1 MKRRLFFAVAGL
13 ALAASALA
21 QQDAPPPVI
30 GAPKILEALNPKDVV
45 LDRPGVSTA
54 RPARRDPAI
63 NLQVQFTFDSAE
75 LMPQGKRQLDQLAMA
90 LNDKALA
97 VSGFELAGH
106 TDQVGDADYNLRL
119 SLERANAVRAYLS
132 EVHAIAPQR
141 LQAIGYGFTRLVD
154 RANPTAAVNRRVEV
168 RRINGMRPAPAAP
181 AGNGNVTTVRPPAG
195 QGGGRLVPTPQ

>member
-1 MKRRLFFAVAGL
+1 MQRRLILALAGL
-13 ALAASALA
+13 ALATAAVA
-21 QQDAPPPVI
+21 QTETPPPVV

-45 LDRPGVSTA
+45 IDRPGVSSA
-54 RPARRDPAI
+54 RPARRDPSI

-132 EVHAIAPQR
+132 EVHGIAPQR
-141 LQAIGYGFTRLVD
+141 LQAIGYGFTRLLD

-168 RRINGMRPAPAAP
+168 RRVNGMRPAPSS
-181 AGNGNVTTVRPPAG
+181 NVTTVRPPASNG
-195 QGGGRLVPTPQ
+195 SGRLVPTPQ